1 VFARRVFLT
10 AGVLGILLVAP
21 LYFLEARMSELFPPP
36 ITHPELYYGLVG
48 VALVFQLLYLM
59 IGRDPVGLRPVM
71 PIAILGKLSVAVPN
85 FVLVALGRSPAS
97 SLGFP
102 VFDAFFAVLFVV
114 AYLKT
119 DAPPPGTTDR
129 RPGA

>member
-59 IGRDPVGLRPVM
+59 IARDPVGLRSVM
-71 PIAILGKLSVAVPN
+71 PIAVLGKLSVAVPS
-85 FVLVALGRSPAS
+85 FVLVALGRSPATA
-97 SLGFP
+97 LGFP
-102 VFDAFFAVLFVV
+102 VFDAFFAVLFVL

-119 DAPPPGTTDR
+119 EAPPL
-129 RPGA
+129 GANSPRA